1 MKKISVIITI
11 IFAILFFP
19 GIVIFSNY
27 RSKCHEDLHD
37 KVLSMG
43 DSILR
48 FDNVMFRDS
57 VLIPYIMDL
66 KLHNKKK
73 VELPIIDTC
82 LVALNPKD
90 SVPNR
95 VFNVIAEFD
104 VVNCW
109 SQTLKLFDELYHP
122 TKEEVINQVKE
133 DHVLYYCGQTNISKT
148 FDSFLFLM
156 EENNITDKYGWVVR
170 RLILLNSKEDTV
182 MSVAEIFN
190 YLQLAG
196 DDICAQTIIDDN
208 YICHYKE
215 VSVANDCGDEW
226 GNPIEQIETIN
237 FKFDNHGHIIL
248 L

>member
-1 MKKISVIITI
+1 MKKRTVLLTITLAALLSIIYGCD
-11 IFAILFFP
+11 ARRNP
-19 GIVIFSNY
+19 VNKDVY
-27 RSKCHEDLHD
+27 CNE
-37 KVLSMG
+37 VLNIG

-48 FDNVMFRDS
+48 YDNLLFKDTILV
-57 VLIPYIMDL
+57 PYL
-66 KLHNKKK
+66 KRLKAQSTNM
-73 VELPIIDTC
+73 VSLPILDTC
-82 LVALNPKD
+82 LVSLNPKNP
-90 SVPNR
+90 VPIE
-95 VFNVIAEFD
+95 VFNVFAEFN

-133 DHVLYYCGQTNISKT
+133 DHVLYYCGQTFISKS

-156 EENNITDKYGWVVR
+156 EEKNITDKYGWVVR

-196 DDICAQTIIDDN
+196 DDIFAQTIIDDN

-215 VSVANDCGDEW
+215 VSVANDCADEN
-226 GNPIEQIETIN
+226 GELVEGIESL
-237 FKFDNHGHIIL
+237 KFIYDKKGHIVVL
-248 L
+248 